1 MIQMVDSQ
9 FFTGGKRTLW
19 LDALRGF
26 CMFLVVY
33 MHISNFSI
41 GLGVSE
47 SVVMQVIF
55 TCFLTT
61 FFFISGYVSYKDS
74 EIWTVRHILL
84 KLKNKFMQLM
94 IPAVVFYVLYQIC
107 EGKDLLSWID
117 KGFQGY
123 WFLIVL
129 FEVFCSLLHGMY
141 D

>member
-41 GLGVSE
+41 GFGVSE

-107 EGKDLLSWID
+107 EGKD
-117 KGFQGY
+117 
-123 WFLIVL
+123 
-129 FEVFCSLLHGMY
+129 CSPG
-141 D
+141 

>member
-1 MIQMVDSQ
+1 
-9 FFTGGKRTLW
+9 
-19 LDALRGF
+19 
-26 CMFLVVY
+26 MFLVVY

-41 GLGVSE
+41 GFGVSE

-129 FEVFCSLLHGMY
+129 FEVLHGMY